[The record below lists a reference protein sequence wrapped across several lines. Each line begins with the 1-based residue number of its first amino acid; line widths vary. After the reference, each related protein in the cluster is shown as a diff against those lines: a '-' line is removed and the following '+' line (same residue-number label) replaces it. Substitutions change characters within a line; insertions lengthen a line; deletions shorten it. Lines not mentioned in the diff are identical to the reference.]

1 MKYISM
7 MIYPIIL
14 SSISANQIRPKFC
27 VDCKFYKKDFFTFSE
42 FGKCTLFPKEKDN
55 DYFLVNGNNND
66 NDNNNIEYHYCA
78 TSRNSERMC
87 GEEGK
92 FYEKK

>member
-1 MKYISM
+1 
-7 MIYPIIL
+7 MILYPVIL
-14 SSISANQIRPKFC
+14 SQISASQIRPKFC

-42 FGKCTLFPKEKDN
+42 FGKCTLFPKEKYN
-55 DYFLVNGNNND
+55 DYFLVNGNKND
-66 NDNNNIEYHYCA
+66 NNIEYHYCS
-78 TSRNSERMC
+78 TVRNFDRMC

>member
-1 MKYISM
+1 MKYNYII
-7 MIYPIIL
+7 IYSIFVSPL
-14 SSISANQIRPKFC
+14 SASQITPKLC
-27 VDCKFYKKDFFTFSE
+27 INCKFYTKNFFTFSE
-42 FGKCTLFPKEKDN
+42 FGKCSLFPKERDN
-55 DYFLVNGNNND
+55 DYFLVNGIINNN
-66 NDNNNIEYHYCA
+66 NQEYHYCA

>member
-1 MKYISM
+1 MKYIS
-7 MIYPIIL
+7 IIIGFIIL
-14 SSISANQIRPKFC
+14 SQISASRITPKFC

-42 FGKCTLFPKEKDN
+42 FGKCTLFPVPKDN
-55 DYFLVNGNNND
+55 DYFLVNGNKND
-66 NDNNNIEYHYCA
+66 NNIEYHYCSTA
-78 TSRNSERMC
+78 RNSDRMC